1 MKQSA
6 PNWDYTALRTELGTV
21 ERVVF
26 KLAPTVN

>member
-6 PNWDYTALRTELGTV
+6 QNWDYTALRTELGMG

-26 KLAPTVN
+26 KLAPPVN